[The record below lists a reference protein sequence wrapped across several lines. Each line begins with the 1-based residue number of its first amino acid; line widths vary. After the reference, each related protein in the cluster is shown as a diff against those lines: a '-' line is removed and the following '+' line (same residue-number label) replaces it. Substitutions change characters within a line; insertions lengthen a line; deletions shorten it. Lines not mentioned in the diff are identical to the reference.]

1 MIVYIKKKAKV
12 HITNFQK
19 GDLLK
24 GVHFKKPMYND
35 HASM

>member
-19 GDLLK
+19 EALLK
-24 GVHFKKPMYND
+24 GVHFKKPMYNG
-35 HASM
+35 HAPM